1 MQYQASFIN
10 RKGDTISL
18 AISIPSLPD
27 GTAHLDDGSAG
38 VYLAADDTITIESS
52 VSDTFAHILSST
64 AAISIETTDA
74 LTDFFRPSVFD
85 APVSISCNDTCVFA
99 GYLTPQS
106 YDQDYISSL
115 DDFQL
120 NCVDALSA
128 LQYAKYK
135 NVGAAGVDYAK
146 VKLNARQLSF
156 LDIIKEVVR
165 TVGGAVGSTPRIFY
179 DGSKAIDGA
188 EANRYSIFSQ
198 ISVNELLFL
207 GDEEDDVWAQDKVLE
222 EILRYLDLHIVMKGK
237 DFYIFDWQTAR
248 SAQSVEWHDILGS
261 AVITEN
267 FSAEALTTQNAE
279 DASTQI
285 SVGECYNKL
294 LLTCDLQEMENI
306 IESPLD
312 DDSLSDGFPG
322 GRQHYMTEYS
332 AEGEGRS
339 AFDAF
344 KEMVKQGTS
353 SWGAATVTEWFVKV
367 MKATNWKFSSSRGD
381 LYSRF
386 LTGRNQQF
394 LPNCLSDNIG
404 AAILSLGKV
413 EKTNTKQDDSLVNS
427 ISMEEQL
434 VISTGKFCREA
445 QVSEEEFLDAIGNDI
460 KNNIPVAEYTGNIAG
475 GVFSPS
481 DDNVTNYIC
490 IDGKMILN
498 PHMPMTAKY
507 SLLYDH
513 EWRGAGFPGGSGL
526 TPDDEGKIDP
536 WHKTVYSRKNGEG
549 NRYYTRKYF
558 RADTP
563 RSEDVYDPKAAYTNP
578 LQIEVESYG
587 FCPFTDTGEKLLK
600 FNYSAVGDSS
610 DTVSK
615 VGVLCCMLVIGDKC
629 VVEKTP
635 DNDLGTGVP
644 YTGKGYPEDFVW
656 MPYKELADCESEDEY
671 YQQSFSIGFNPKV
684 GDCLVGVKYDM
695 QLNHSYQLGI
705 DDDGI
710 AIPIRKSD
718 KVSGQ
723 VRFSILGPY
732 NAVWNDVTRRHPTL
746 FRHTKWT
753 ENTVSI
759 LRKVASIIITD
770 LSVTVCS
777 DSGLTNTDGNKDLVY
792 MSDTDEA
799 FVNKKD
805 DIDFK
810 ITSALTSAEAAALG
824 VKNAM
829 SISTPLDIAQG
840 SGLLSIYDNYRNDR
854 AKPEQLY
861 VDSYYTE
868 YHLPRII
875 LKQNVRDPGCKVSP
889 FSRFRHEALAK
900 DFYPF
905 SLSRNLQDGSA
916 SLEMKEC
923 F

>member
-1 MQYQASFIN
+1 MKYQASFIN
-10 RKGDTISL
+10 RKGDNISL
-18 AISIPSLPD
+18 AISIPSLSG
-27 GTAHLDDGSAG
+27 GTVQLDDGSAG
-38 VYLAADDTITIESS
+38 VYLAAEDTITIDSS

-64 AAISIETTDA
+64 ASVNIVTTDA

-85 APVSISCNDTCVFA
+85 APVSISCNDTCIFA

-106 YDQDYISSL
+106 YDQDYISL
-115 DDFQL
+115 FDDFQL

-128 LQYAKYK
+128 LQYAKYR

-146 VKLNARQLSF
+146 VKLNAKQLSF
-156 LDIIKEVVR
+156 LDIIRELLK
-165 TVGGAVGSTPRIFY
+165 TVSGAVGSSPRLFY
-179 DGSKAIDGA
+179 DGSKAIDAA
-188 EANRYSIFSQ
+188 EGNRYSIFSQ
-198 ISVNELLFL
+198 VSVNELLFL
-207 GDEEDDVWAQDKVLE
+207 GDEEDDVWQQDKVLE
-222 EILRYLDLHIVMKGK
+222 EILRYLDLHITLRGK
-237 DFYIFDWQTAR
+237 DFYVFDWQTVR
-248 SAQSVEWHDILGS
+248 SASKVEWHDVLGS
-261 AVITEN
+261 DVITEN
-267 FSAEALTTQNAE
+267 FSTEVLATENAE
-279 DASTQI
+279 DTSTQI
-285 SVGECYNKL
+285 SVGECYNKI
-294 LLTCDLQEMENI
+294 LLTCDLQEMDNI

-312 DDSLSDGFPG
+312 GDSVSDAFPG

-332 AEGEGRS
+332 AEGEGQS
-339 AFDAF
+339 AFGAF
-344 KEMVKQGTS
+344 RDMVKNGSS

-367 MKATNWKFSSSRGD
+367 MKAANWKFCSFRGD
-381 LYSRF
+381 LAQRF
-386 LTGRNQQF
+386 FTGHNQQY

-413 EKTNTKQDDSLVNS
+413 ERTNATQDDSLVNS
-427 ISMEEQL
+427 VSMEEQL

-445 QVSEEEFLDAIGNDI
+445 QLSEEEFLDAMGNDI
-460 KNNIPVAEYTGNIAG
+460 KNNIPVAQYTGNIAG

-498 PHMPMTAKY
+498 PHMKMTADFQ
-507 SLLYDH
+507 LLYDYPWSSY
-513 EWRGAGFPGGSGL
+513 ETTNKVDIG
-526 TPDDEGKIDP
+526 PDEEGIIHP
-536 WHKTVYSRKNGEG
+536 WHKTVYSRKSS

-563 RSEDVYDPKAAYTNP
+563 RSAEVYDPDAVYTN
-578 LQIEVESYG
+578 LQDKEVKSYG
-587 FCPFTDTGEKLLK
+587 FCPFTDNGEKLLNY
-600 FNYSAVGDSS
+600 NYSAVGDSS

-656 MPYKELADCESEDEY
+656 MPYKELADCNDEDEY

-695 QLNHSYQLGI
+695 QLNHSYLLGI

-732 NAVWNDVTRRHPTL
+732 NALWNDITRRHPTL

-753 ENTVSI
+753 ENSVSV
-759 LRKVASIIITD
+759 LRRVASIVITD
-770 LSVTVCS
+770 LSIKVCS

-792 MSDTDEA
+792 MSDTDET

-805 DIDFK
+805 DVEFK
-810 ITSALTSAEAAALG
+810 ITSALTSDEAATLG

-829 SISTPLDIAQG
+829 SISTPLNIADG
-840 SGLLSIYDNYRNDR
+840 FGLLSVFDHYRNEK
-854 AKPEQLY
+854 AKPEQFY
-861 VDSYYTE
+861 VDAYYTE

-875 LKQNVRDPGCKVSP
+875 LKQCVRDPGCKVSP
-889 FSRFRHEALAK
+889 FFRLHNEALAK
-900 DFYPF
+900 DFYTF
-905 SLSRNLQDGSA
+905 SLSRNLLDGSA
-916 SLEMKEC
+916 SLEMKER